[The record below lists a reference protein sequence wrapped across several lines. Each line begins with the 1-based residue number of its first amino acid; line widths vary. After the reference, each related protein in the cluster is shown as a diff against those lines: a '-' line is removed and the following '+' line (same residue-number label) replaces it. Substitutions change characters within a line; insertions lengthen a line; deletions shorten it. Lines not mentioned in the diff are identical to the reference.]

1 MPEHIVKLQM
11 KKERQLME
19 VDSNISNTNNTGNE
33 DDEGDYNNNIYE
45 EGMSEDEDREKIVV

>member
-1 MPEHIVKLQM
+1 
-11 KKERQLME
+11 ME

-45 EGMSEDEDREKIVV
+45 EGMSEDEDRDKIVV